1 MKKRTI
7 LLVVLSLPII
17 FGAGTITSRP
27 IEHSYEA
34 VEMLEAESEE
44 ILESVVEARE
54 VKFDSILEAMILVES
69 NGDSMAVGDTH
80 LRQPSIGVL
89 QIRPIMVKEIN
100 RISKKEG
107 LGKEFSLTDRYSKIK
122 SIEMF
127 NIWREYHHPDNNYE
141 AIARTWNGGPNGLR
155 NARTLHYW
163 NKVSRE
169 LENLNLDI

>member
-1 MKKRTI
+1 M
-7 LLVVLSLPII
+7 VLSLPII
-17 FGAGTITSRP
+17 FGASTITSRP

-34 VEMLEAESEE
+34 VEMLEAESVE
-44 ILESVVEARE
+44 ILESVIRERE

-69 NGDSMAVGDTH
+69 RGDSMAIGDTH

-89 QIRPIMVKEIN
+89 QIRPIMVKEVN
-100 RISKKEG
+100 RISAKRR
-107 LGKEFSLTDRYSKIK
+107 LGKEFSLDDRYSKTK

-163 NKVSRE
+163 DKVSRE
-169 LENLNLDI
+169 LNKLNLDI